1 MQQDMNQET
10 VIKRIPDARY
20 AYYRRCQEFRR
31 NGEQCKAPA
40 EKGAQ
45 ICHAHAGQRAMAER
59 REVERR
65 AVLAAA
71 AAKMRCSM
79 ADLFTSFN
87 GIQVTI
93 ATAAQALVAGQ
104 IDCKTA
110 GRLLW
115 DMQRMAKLLELYH
128 RGTQRTNALT
138 TKDTKEH
145 KGPGLCGESE
155 QTQIAATKRVGSLK
169 IVRSVDERENTRI
182 IKPAVVVFPA
192 DQWSNGP
199 PRWAKAA

>member
-1 MQQDMNQET
+1 MQPLRNQ
-10 VIKRIPDARY
+10 KMSIPEARY

-40 EKGAQ
+40 EKGEQ
-45 ICHAHAGQRAMAER
+45 ICYSHAGQRAVAER
-59 REVERR
+59 REAERR

-79 ADLFTSFN
+79 ADLLTSFN

-93 ATAAQALVAGQ
+93 ATAAQALIAGR

-115 DMQRMAKLLELYH
+115 DLQRMMKLLRIY
-128 RGTQRTNALT
+128 QRAKAQT

-145 KGPGLCGESE
+145 KELDFCKRIHCAP
-155 QTQIAATKRVGSLK
+155 IKRVGRLE
-169 IVRSVDERENTRI
+169 IVGVATECEDARI
-182 IKPAVVVFPA
+182 IKPAMILHPCN
-192 DQWSNGP
+192 QRSNGP
-199 PRWAKAA
+199 PEWVRAA

>member
-1 MQQDMNQET
+1 MQPLRNQKT
-10 VIKRIPDARY
+10 SIPEVRY
-20 AYYRRCQEFRR
+20 AYYRRCQEFCR

-40 EKGAQ
+40 EKGAR
-45 ICHAHAGQRAMAER
+45 ICHAHADQRAMAER
-59 REVERR
+59 REAERR

-93 ATAAQALVAGQ
+93 ATAAQALVVGQ

-115 DMQRMAKLLELYH
+115 DLQRMAKLLELYHRGH

-138 TKDTKEH
+138 TKDTKEQE
-145 KGPGLCGESE
+145 GPGLYGESE
-155 QTQIAATKRVGSLK
+155 QAQIEATKRVGSLK
-169 IVRSVDERENTRI
+169 IVRSVDERENARI
-182 IKPAVVVFPA
+182 IKPAVVVFPT

-199 PRWAKAA
+199 PRWVKAA

>member
-20 AYYRRCQEFRR
+20 AYYRRCQEFCR

-40 EKGAQ
+40 EKGAR

-65 AVLAAA
+65 AVLTAA

-93 ATAAQALVAGQ
+93 ATAAQALVVGQ

-115 DMQRMAKLLELYH
+115 DLQRMAKLLQVAENILPQISADE
-128 RGTQRTNALT
+128 RRSKRVEA
-138 TKDTKEH
+138 TKE
-145 KGPGLCGESE
+145 LVL
-155 QTQIAATKRVGSLK
+155 AAN
-169 IVRSVDERENTRI
+169 ECENARI
-182 IKPAVVVFPA
+182 IRPAVVVFPT
-192 DQWSNGP
+192 DQWSNSP

>member
-31 NGEQCKAPA
+31 NREQCKAPA
-40 EKGAQ
+40 EKGAR
-45 ICHAHAGQRAMAER
+45 ICHAYMGLRAMAER

-65 AVLAAA
+65 ALLAA

-87 GIQVTI
+87 GIQVTV
-93 ATAAQALVAGQ
+93 ATAAQALIADR
-104 IDCKTA
+104 IDCKMA

-115 DMQRMAKLLELYH
+115 DLQRMAKLLQVAENIL
-128 RGTQRTNALT
+128 
-138 TKDTKEH
+138 
-145 KGPGLCGESE
+145 P
-155 QTQIAATKRVGSLK
+155 QISADERRSKRVGAAKEMVLAAN
-169 IVRSVDERENTRI
+169 EHENARI
-182 IKPAVVVFPA
+182 IKPAVIVFPA